1 MEMTP
6 NIKLLVSINWFWVIN
21 QTIFLIENPWYHIL
35 QREQREKHCVSTV
48 QCYMKQHALT
58 MDEACEEI
66 KELTEDSWK
75 FMIGQGLALK
85 EYPIVVPRTVLE
97 FARTGDYM
105 YKKAD
110 KYTVSHTIKDM
121 LTSLYVKPV
130 LMWSFL
136 LLSSLIKI
144 IPAWSFAPRT
154 QK

>member
-1 MEMTP
+1 MLIMMDMTP
-6 NIKLLVSINWFWVIN
+6 NIKFLLAFIEFGI
-21 QTIFLIENPWYHIL
+21 LIKLYLFNRKSLILHIL

-66 KELTEDSWK
+66 KELTEESWK

-130 LMWSFL
+130 LM
-136 LLSSLIKI
+136 
-144 IPAWSFAPRT
+144 
-154 QK
+154 